1 MPFTLFS
8 TSPSGRRGRLKVSHG
23 IIETPFFFPVATA
36 GAMKGIGHQE
46 LQDLG
51 AQALLCNTYH
61 LHLRPGEDVVADAGG
76 LHQFIGWEK
85 PILTDSGGFQIFSLR
100 NIRSLHD
107 DGVTFRS
114 HLDGTEHVLGPKEA
128 MEIQHKLCADIIMV
142 LDECPPSTADRC
154 EIEKAV
160 ERTLLWARECK
171 RIHEEL
177 KRKDGASMPLLF
189 GIVQGGIHRDLREYC
204 ARELITMDFDG
215 YAIGGL
221 AVGES
226 TEEMYEVLD
235 WVCPLLPEKKPR
247 YLMGV
252 GKLSQLSVCVSKG
265 IDMFDCVLP
274 MREARHGLVYVS
286 DGSVL
291 RMTNQKYI
299 TDHSIID
306 PSSPSPLSRRHTK
319 SYLSHLIRCGE
330 RYGETIACMQNMG
343 MTLQMMRELR
353 EKVISS

>member
-85 PILTDSGGFQIFSLR
+85 PILTDSGGVQIFSLR

-160 ERTLLWARECK
+160 ERRTIKKFDKIAKDKGIAKYFEGLQPEIKLKSEEYNVCGVLDLVNEDNGYIVEYKTSSKDIIKQEYKLQLGIYALLFLEN
-171 RIHEEL
+171 L
-177 KRKDGASMPLLF
+177 KR
-189 GIVQGGIHRDLREYC
+189 
-204 ARELITMDFDG
+204 
-215 YAIGGL
+215 
-221 AVGES
+221 
-226 TEEMYEVLD
+226 
-235 WVCPLLPEKKPR
+235 LP
-247 YLMGV
+247 
-252 GKLSQLSVCVSKG
+252 
-265 IDMFDCVLP
+265 
-274 MREARHGLVYVS
+274 
-286 DGSVL
+286 
-291 RMTNQKYI
+291 
-299 TDHSIID
+299 
-306 PSSPSPLSRRHTK
+306 
-319 SYLSHLIRCGE
+319 
-330 RYGETIACMQNMG
+330 
-343 MTLQMMRELR
+343 
-353 EKVISS
+353 